1 MTFNMSTV
9 KEMIFKK
16 FELRA
21 NHEPRPKN
29 YNILM
34 VFIFRYNF
42 TSVED
47 ALQLAMI
54 YFHICMRSFS

>member
-1 MTFNMSTV
+1 
-9 KEMIFKK
+9 
-16 FELRA
+16 
-21 NHEPRPKN
+21 
-29 YNILM
+29 M